1 MRALTL
7 LFALLGGVLLLSS
20 LLTLFFFP
28 LDSPLL
34 WGKLVVGLVLLVL
47 GLVFNFKELRHSL
60 SQGRALFLLSTVVSG
75 LALAVVLAAAYAL
88 LDQHNIEIDLT
99 RDHVYTLSAQT
110 KQVLKEIDEEVLI
123 SAFYVKQAPQRDVL
137 SHMLHR
143 YQALNPRLKLRLI
156 DPDLHPE
163 LLQKYKIGKD
173 SPHVIVERG
182 QRQTRFDELNEQ
194 GLTNALIRVSDQQA
208 RRVYFLSGHG
218 ETQIKDP
225 SAEGLSASVKEIESQ
240 GDEVVSLSLAQTHR
254 VPDDAGMLIISGPQ
268 TPLFA
273 PEQKAISEYLDR
285 GGRLLLLLEANS
297 NAGLAEL
304 LRRWH
309 LSQDMDTVID
319 DSAYGRMFGL
329 GPDSAVIFKYNKQ
342 PIVDPLKDQMTVLS
356 GACSL
361 ERIDSGEGVDPQVSL
376 MPLFSSSP
384 RSWGEK
390 RLSQGNWQRDDDEP
404 QGPLLLAAAAQKNTS
419 GVDEKIRISQ
429 RARLVVVGDSSF
441 ANNRFRNIQR
451 NRDLFLNMIAW
462 LSERDDRIQIQ
473 PRMRGASRIVLSARQ
488 EAFIAFFALDLLPVG
503 LISLGLA
510 IWLLRRRQS

>member
-1 MRALTL
+1 MPALTL

-20 LLTLFFFP
+20 LLTVFFFP
-28 LDSPLL
+28 LNSPLL
-34 WGKLVVGLVLLVL
+34 WGKVVVGLLLLGIGL
-47 GLVFNFKELRHSL
+47 GLNFKQLRRSL
-60 SQGRALFLLSTVVSG
+60 SQGRALFLLSTVVSA
-75 LALAVVLAAAYAL
+75 LALAIVLAASYAL
-88 LDQHNIEIDLT
+88 IDRQNIEIDLT

-110 KQVLKEIDEEVLI
+110 KQVLKEIDAEVLI
-123 SAFYVKQAPQRDVL
+123 SAFYVKQAPQREIL
-137 SHMLHR
+137 SHMMQR
-143 YQALNPRLKLRLI
+143 YQALNPKMKLRLI
-156 DPDLHPE
+156 DPDMHPE

-208 RRVYFLSGHG
+208 RRIYFLTGHG
-218 ETQIKDP
+218 ETDIQEQK
-225 SAEGLSASVKEIESQ
+225 AEGLSASVKEIESQ
-240 GDEVVSLSLAQTHR
+240 GDEVVSLSLAQTRR
-254 VPDDAGMLIISGPQ
+254 VPDDAGMVIVVGPQ
-268 TPLFA
+268 IPLFA
-273 PEQKAISEYLDR
+273 PEQKALGACLGR
-285 GGRLLLLLEANS
+285 CGRLRRLLEANS

-309 LSQDMDTVID
+309 LSQDQDTVID

-329 GPDSAVIFKYNKQ
+329 GPDSAVIFKYNDQ
-342 PIVDPLKDQMTVLS
+342 AIVNPLKDQMTVLS

-361 ERIDSGEGVDPQVSL
+361 ERIDEGEGVDPHITL

-390 RLSQGNWQRDDDEP
+390 HLSQGHWTRDEDEP

-419 GVDEKIRISQ
+419 GVDEKLRISN

-441 ANNRFRNIQR
+441 ANNRYRNLQR

-462 LSERDDRIQIQ
+462 LSERDDRMQIQ
-473 PRMRGASRIVLSARQ
+473 PRLRGASRIVLSAKQ

-503 LISLGLA
+503 LIALGLS
-510 IWLLRRRQS
+510 IWLLRRRH